1 MPRQEGQICRGSGTS
16 TESHPTTT
24 CNGAG
29 GHARAPAEYRRF
41 RCGHGSD
48 CNRSGTQRASVR
60 GRADSRQH
68 LVKHVHPGMFGPGAR
83 FSLVTEPAPSTARDC
98 RRRDLHPVAARTFAV
113 SYWAA
118 VRWAFAESGS
128 EKMMI
133 ADVPLPPKKPDT
145 TPDVVATYCLP
156 PIS

>member
-1 MPRQEGQICRGSGTS
+1 M
-16 TESHPTTT
+16 
-24 CNGAG
+24 
-29 GHARAPAEYRRF
+29 APAVMHVLRR
-41 RCGHGSD
+41 S
-48 CNRSGTQRASVR
+48 T
-60 GRADSRQH
+60 ADSAVDTVAIVIGLERRELPFEVEQIPEQH

-98 RRRDLHPVAARTFAV
+98 RRRDLHPVAARTFVV

-118 VRWAFAESGS
+118 MRWAFAESGS

-145 TPDVVATYCLP
+145 TPEVVATYCLP